1 MIGGFVTESR
11 RVSVV
16 VTVPYQDEPWKV
28 SGAAFRLLVSE
39 VQALTPD
46 SEFMVRAAAL
56 SGLHLG
62 MATPSERQREAG
74 LLAEAA
80 RNLRARLLASPA
92 PDEWERS
99 LADYLPVL
107 EMWMDGL
114 VSERLTPDHRHDRA
128 QPAA

>member
-114 VSERLTPDHRHDRA
+114 VSD
-128 QPAA
+128 